1 MSQFTNIANT
11 LSLEVLGKINLC
23 YFQNN
28 VDFFF
33 CIFTFGYEEYAVS
46 TFMFTVTF

>member
-33 CIFTFGYEEYAVS
+33 AYSLLDMKNTQ
-46 TFMFTVTF
+46 